1 MHNLTKVNR
10 IKSEEGLIS
19 DYPHFYE
26 MKFEGKT
33 EVTLFGIRNS
43 ENGEFIISSQKNDF
57 TLYGRNYLGT
67 CIPNFLGTKFEVY
80 DFGLEKGYVTKDLP
94 EGLLPLR

>member
-26 MKFEGKT
+26 LKFEGKT
-33 EVTLFGIRNS
+33 EVTLFGVRNS
-43 ENGEFIISSQKNDF
+43 ENGEFIISS
-57 TLYGRNYLGT
+57 
-67 CIPNFLGTKFEVY
+67 
-80 DFGLEKGYVTKDLP
+80 
-94 EGLLPLR
+94 